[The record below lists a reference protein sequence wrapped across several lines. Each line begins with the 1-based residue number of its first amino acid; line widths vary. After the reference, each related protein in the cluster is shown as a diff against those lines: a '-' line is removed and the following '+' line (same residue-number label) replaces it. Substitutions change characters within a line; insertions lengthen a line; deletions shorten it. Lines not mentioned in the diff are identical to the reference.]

1 MKFLLVFC
9 IMRFLAANSET
20 TVSRS
25 ETPSF
30 LIYRFLSSTSG
41 FCMMAERK
49 IENQREIFYA
59 VLSTKCLVNNLAWQ
73 WERLDSNL
81 ISSVLYSKCLTAE
94 LFGSIGANPTGK
106 VFLKPCDSES
116 PAQKWTCDSQYS
128 IFLENLPNGQFYRL
142 ENELIVQNWEVTAGT
157 PILREIANV
166 QESNSTKK
174 WIIYSNAAETKPL
187 SICES
192 NLVVENTKSY
202 IMTVS
207 GGEIVGQA
215 CVFPF
220 IRFGAE
226 VWNCVPYNNLDICAT
241 VKNLDSHPNSWGVC
255 PENKRGTYSDAIGPP
270 LCTKAC
276 DGGRLCRARKC
287 LFPPCVKRECLTNV
301 CEYDDAECST
311 QQCNTEPCSGDTI
324 LSIEGDSQQ
333 FPAYGVAPVL
343 DQGVLGKCV
352 FPFILD
358 GEVKE
363 RCVVDYRRD
372 LAWCSL
378 TENYDKHQ
386 KWGYCKNSYS
396 GSWSSWTTVLNSC
409 SQSCGTGT
417 LTVYRRCRFPPCV
430 GDERK
435 TGGTC
440 NTKAC
445 PECYT
450 GNGETY
456 RGTVSFSN
464 DGTVCQ
470 MWALQV
476 PNAHT
481 DTTPELYPELVQNY
495 CRNPGG
501 LFKQPYCYRDASNLP
516 ARMYC
521 DLPRCGSN
529 VTDIEI
535 PYTIPYTEDVFGL
548 KPCIFPFTFHG
559 ELFYQCVLTDEHI
572 AGREKCAITNGT
584 QTVYRY
590 CPAFYRGKWS
600 EWNFAGDCTANCGGG
615 FEVHYRTCY
624 FLPCQGKSVK
634 VTKKMCNTQPCT
646 WTQPGSQDCFNGKG
660 VFYNGPANA
669 EIGRRCNA
677 WTGHYK
683 RMIEMAGLSTSNY
696 CRNPNPRVRSG
707 PWCYGRGG
715 RTWEY
720 CNIPRCPTIEGEIF
734 GLPFKNKAYDAEN
747 KPCHFPFRGVRNE
760 LHSACAKVNPLRADD
775 RGLKYCG
782 FQDTEVS
789 VPSSGNMRPRQH
801 IGLVMR
807 GLQKGMYG
815 ICPLS
820 TQGTWTSWT
829 ATGKCSVVCGGG
841 YIIMRHRCLH
851 PPCSTK
857 GSKGNENMPCNTHAC
872 LNCIQGN
879 GINYR
884 GEVRHSA
891 NGKECIPWAIHQTAR
906 EQYPIQDFPELQ
918 SNFCRNP
925 GGQSVL
931 PWCYDNVLRFK
942 SYCEIQHCTDD
953 NLFTIPYTIPNF
965 RKSRSG
971 APCHFPFR
979 YKTDWYFSCFL
990 HDDSGKTECLCPQ
1003 TDIVTEDVRTLAI
1016 APKIYAGKWTVWN
1029 RTSTCSKMCGGGKIL
1044 YVRECLYPTCQ
1055 GSKFKYEGIC
1065 NTHQCTFRK
1074 KMLEGKD
1081 CFIDEGMD
1089 YTGEVS
1095 VTISGLNCQL
1105 WSSKSP
1111 HTHRYLSTGSGIELT
1126 GKLCRNPSPL
1136 GTRKAPWCF
1145 VDDSS
1150 VRWEY
1155 CNIPRC
1161 RGHEGEIRTV
1171 DGPDN
1176 NKVCKFPYTIN
1187 NVAIEECGLRKIERI
1202 SGNGHRTEMDVRFC
1216 PTVANFA
1223 EKSTEIQDLKWGI
1236 CPSAL
1241 EGTISAWTLW
1251 AEPNTCTVPC
1261 NGGRLRYKRS
1271 CRYPP
1276 CASGVAMQKLGAE
1289 CNKQICEECFTGDG
1303 TTYRG
1308 TQNRFS
1314 DHILCLPWYSTRIPK
1329 DTFTDVYALGGRN
1342 HSFCRNP
1349 NPERYKIPFCY
1360 VSYEGQLSIRVCDIP
1375 RCDLSEDKLVTI
1387 GSQEGFN
1394 QEGKL
1399 CTFPFTFQSVLHQG
1413 CIEYRGHYMCGTTQG
1428 IYGYC
1433 SNWDRGVWG
1442 SWAPTKHCDKVC
1454 GGGKI
1459 TFKRY
1464 CRFAPC
1470 SGPDEKVE
1478 GNCNTHLCNKLT
1490 TCYDVETKGVEFIGK
1505 NPYFSRGKSCLPWG
1519 IQGKSEGG
1527 VCQNPY
1533 GTQPRPYCKLSGGD
1547 IAFCSV
1553 PACPDSKRPITVEVS
1568 ATENRLHKYPCVFPF
1583 TSRGVVYN
1591 QCTDAPTPSN
1601 RQHAYSTR
1609 WCGTVNNVDSFPETE
1624 WGFCP
1629 NTAVGTFS
1637 DWSKTGNNC
1646 TKSCVAFQ
1654 TRHCL
1659 FPPCN
1664 GKIWRLATDSCDQDL
1679 CPNPIWGS
1687 WGVWTKCIQCSV
1699 VKIRTRICYKSGAI
1713 AHNMC
1718 QGDSQEKT
1726 ACNLAQNA
1734 ACDSTYALGY
1744 LTKSQIEI
1752 LSVSYNSLKRISASA
1767 NSAKINFK
1775 MVVFFLCFWLVNVT

>member
-1 MKFLLVFC
+1 MGFLLALC
-9 IMRFLAANSET
+9 IMCVLAANSEA
-20 TVSRS
+20 TVSSQSS

-30 LIYRFLSSTSG
+30 LIYRYLSSTSG
-41 FCMMAERK
+41 FCLMTERK
-49 IENQREIFYA
+49 IEHQREIFHA

-73 WERLDSNL
+73 WQRLDGNL

-94 LFGSIGANPTGK
+94 LFGSISANPTGK
-106 VFLKPCDSES
+106 VFLKPCDIES

-142 ENELIVQNWEVTAGT
+142 ENELIVQNWQVTAGT

-166 QESNSTKK
+166 QDSNSTKK
-174 WIIYSNAAETKPL
+174 WIIYSNTAETKPL

-207 GGEIVGQA
+207 GGEIVGQT

-226 VWNCVPYNNLDICAT
+226 VWNCIPYNNLDICAT

-276 DGGRLCRARKC
+276 GGGRLCRARKC
-287 LFPPCVKRECLTNV
+287 LFPPCVKRECITDV

-333 FPAYGVAPVL
+333 FPAYGVTPVL

-386 KWGYCKNSYS
+386 KWGYCKNTYS
-396 GSWSSWTTVLNSC
+396 GTWSSWATVLNSC

-440 NTKAC
+440 NSKAC

-476 PNAHT
+476 PNVHT
-481 DTTPELYPELVQNY
+481 DTTPEIYPELVQNY

-501 LFKQPYCYRDASNLP
+501 SFKQPYCYRDASNTP
-516 ARMYC
+516 ERMYC

-529 VTDIEI
+529 VTDTEI

-548 KPCIFPFTFHG
+548 KPCVFPFVFHG
-559 ELFYQCVLTDEHI
+559 ELFHQCVLTDEHI
-572 AGREKCAITNGT
+572 TGREKCAITNST
-584 QTVYRY
+584 DTVYRY

-600 EWNFAGDCTANCGGG
+600 EWSFAGDCTANCGGG

-634 VTKKMCNTQPCT
+634 VTNKMCNTQPCT
-646 WTQPGSQDCFNGKG
+646 WTQPGSQHCFNGKG
-660 VFYNGPANA
+660 VFYNGPANT
-669 EIGRRCNA
+669 EIGLRPCNA

-683 RMIEMAGLSTSNY
+683 RVIEMAGLSTSNY
-696 CRNPNPRVRSG
+696 CRNPNPRIRSG

-720 CNIPRCPTIEGEIF
+720 CNIPRCPTFEGEIV
-734 GLPFKNKAYDAEN
+734 GIPYKNKAFDAEN

-760 LHSACAKVNPLRADD
+760 VHSACTKINPQRADD

-789 VPSSGNMRPRQH
+789 DAGNGNLSPRQL
-801 IGLVMR
+801 IGLVIR
-807 GLQKGMYG
+807 GLQRGVYG
-815 ICPLS
+815 ICPQS

-851 PPCSTK
+851 PPCSTE

-879 GINYR
+879 GVNYR
-884 GEVRHSA
+884 GDVSHSA
-891 NGKECIPWAIHQTAR
+891 NGKECISWAIHQTAQQ
-906 EQYPIQDFPELQ
+906 QYP
-918 SNFCRNP
+918 NP
-925 GGQSVL
+925 GGQ
-931 PWCYDNVLRFK
+931 LR
-942 SYCEIQHCTDD
+942 
-953 NLFTIPYTIPNF
+953 
-965 RKSRSG
+965 
-971 APCHFPFR
+971 
-979 YKTDWYFSCFL
+979 
-990 HDDSGKTECLCPQ
+990 
-1003 TDIVTEDVRTLAI
+1003 
-1016 APKIYAGKWTVWN
+1016 
-1029 RTSTCSKMCGGGKIL
+1029 
-1044 YVRECLYPTCQ
+1044 
-1055 GSKFKYEGIC
+1055 
-1065 NTHQCTFRK
+1065 CTFRK
-1074 KMLEGKD
+1074 TKLEGKD
-1081 CFIDEGMD
+1081 CFIDEGVD
-1089 YTGEVS
+1089 YTGDVS
-1095 VTISGLNCQL
+1095 VAISGLNCQL
-1105 WSSKSP
+1105 WSLKSP
-1111 HTHRYLSTGSGIELT
+1111 HTHRYLTSGSGIELT

-1161 RGHEGEIRTV
+1161 PGHEGEIRTV
-1171 DGPDN
+1171 DGPDD
-1176 NKVCKFPYTIN
+1176 NKVCKFPYSIN
-1187 NVAIEECGLRKIERI
+1187 NVVIEKCGQRKIERI
-1202 SGNGHRTEMDVRFC
+1202 SGNGLRTEINVRFC

-1236 CPSAL
+1236 CPSVL

-1251 AEPNTCTVPC
+1251 PEPNTCTVPC

-1303 TTYRG
+1303 TLYRG
-1308 TQNRFS
+1308 TQDRFS
-1314 DHILCLPWYSTRIPK
+1314 DHVLCLPWYSTRIPT

-1360 VSYEGQLSIRVCDIP
+1360 VSYEGRLSIRVCDIP

-1399 CTFPFTFQSVLHQG
+1399 CTFPFRFQDVLHQG
-1413 CIEYRGHYMCGTTQG
+1413 CLEYRGQYMCGTTTG
-1428 IYGYC
+1428 MYGYC
-1433 SNWDRGVWG
+1433 SNWDHGVWG

-1470 SGPDEKVE
+1470 SGQDEKVD

-1505 NPYFSRGKSCLPWG
+1505 NPFFSEGKSCLPWG
-1519 IQGKSEGG
+1519 IQGKSAGG

-1533 GTQPRPYCKLSGGD
+1533 GTQPRPYCKLSGGA

-1553 PACPDSKRPITVEVS
+1553 PACPDSKRPIMVEVA

-1601 RQHAYSTR
+1601 RQHAYATR
-1609 WCGTVNNVDSFPETE
+1609 WCGTVSNVDSFPETE

-1637 DWSKTGNNC
+1637 VWSKTGNNC

-1664 GKIWRLATDSCDQDL
+1664 GKLWQLATNSCDQDL

-1687 WGVWTKCIQCSV
+1687 WGIWTKCTQCMV

-1713 AHNMC
+1713 APNMC

-1726 ACNLAQNA
+1726 ACNLAQNS
-1734 ACDSTYALGY
+1734 ACDATYALGY
-1744 LTKSQIEI
+1744 LTKSQIEV

-1767 NSAKINFK
+1767 NSVKINFK
-1775 MVVFFLCFWLVNVT
+1775 MVLIFLSFTLVNVT